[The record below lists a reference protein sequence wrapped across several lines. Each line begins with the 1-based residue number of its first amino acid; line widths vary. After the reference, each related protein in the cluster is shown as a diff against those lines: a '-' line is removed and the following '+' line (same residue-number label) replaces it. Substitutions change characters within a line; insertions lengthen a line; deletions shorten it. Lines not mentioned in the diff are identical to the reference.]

1 MLVENEEVF
10 VEALRSDL
18 RKPKQESYMSEIDML
33 KNDVIGILRHIKE
46 WTKTQYVLTF
56 YPKCHHPFKN

>member
-56 YPKCHHPFKN
+56 

>member
-10 VEALRSDL
+10 CEALRSDL

-56 YPKCHHPFKN
+56 QPKCHHPF

>member
-10 VEALRSDL
+10 CEALRSDL

-56 YPKCHHPFKN
+56 